1 MALRY
6 GGKFSPDGL
15 ETDDEPRD
23 MWQGKRRTK
32 AGGRVNFL
40 FLAPLPLAIRAF
52 TQDPTGLAL
61 NLIAF
66 GILLLAAWLTRDGI
80 LAQEAFDARKIAR
93 RPAIPRKSFGSALT
107 GIGLFVAAYPG
118 NESLLNP
125 LIFGVL
131 GTVLHVFAFGLD
143 PMRDKGMEGI
153 DTFQQDR
160 VARAVGEAEKHL
172 TAMKNA
178 ILRAGIP
185 ALENRVDR
193 FQSTARDMFRTIEE
207 DPRDLTAA
215 RKYLGVY
222 LMGARDATV
231 KFADIYARNRDAS
244 ARADYEALLDD
255 LEKNFSARTE
265 ALLKDNKSDLNI
277 EIEVLR
283 ERLERDGIMLS
294 KD

>member
-1 MALRY
+1 MAERY
-6 GGKFSPDGL
+6 GGKYSPENS
-15 ETDDEPRD
+15 ETGEEPRNQ
-23 MWQGKRRTK
+23 WHGKRRTK
-32 AGGRVNFL
+32 AGGRVNLL
-40 FLAPLPLAIRAF
+40 FLAPLPLAVRAF

-61 NLIAF
+61 NLMAC
-66 GILLLAAWLTRDGI
+66 GALLLAAWLTRDGI

-93 RPAIPRKSFGSALT
+93 KPAIPRKSFGSVLT
-107 GIGLFVAAYPG
+107 GLGLFIAAYAS
-118 NESLLNP
+118 NDTLLNP
-125 LIFGVL
+125 MIFGVL
-131 GTVLHVFAFGLD
+131 GTVLHGFSFGLD

-160 VARAVGEAEKHL
+160 VARAVSEAEKRL
-172 TAMKNA
+172 ATMKEA
-178 ILRAGIP
+178 IQRAGVP

-193 FQSTARDMFRTIEE
+193 FQTTARDMFRTIEE

-215 RKYLGVY
+215 RKYLSVY
-222 LMGARDATV
+222 LVGARDATI
-231 KFADIYARNRDAS
+231 KFADIYARNRDAT

-283 ERLERDGIMLS
+283 ERLERDGISLS